1 MSLYS
6 DEQEDKNENCKSVI
20 DFSRGLF
27 SRYYPFTN
35 SLFGIPIPFPVNFS
49 RVDRIELEESADKP
63 SDEARIFIIDDKEE
77 IENFVSYFK
86 GISWGVR
93 ETPAC
98 PFGLPVTFYEGRKV
112 IRMDLGTDDCGLI
125 HYKGYYFLWIKKRL
139 INCRIKFGS

>member
-1 MSLYS
+1 MKIVKVLLILAGV
-6 DEQEDKNENCKSVI
+6 CFPGIILLRIV
-20 DFSRGLF
+20 F
-27 SRYYPFTN
+27 
-35 SLFGIPIPFPVNFS
+35 FGIPIPFPVNFS

-125 HYKGYYFLWIKKRL
+125 HYKGYYFFIDKEKVDKLQDKIREL
-139 INCRIKFGS
+139 GLDFDRIRW